1 MKVLFYINLALFF
14 IILINIFMIVSRDCN
29 RIENFEN
36 VSNVSNVSN
45 VETRPCT
52 LQLTNDDELCDNLSE
67 FYKMT
72 QLQLQI
78 LLNKMKEDPKQ
89 KSTYDLLKYVQQNKN
104 NLSIN
109 ACKVELN
116 GLREARKDFYS
127 SNINLYK
134 NMNRPIQ
141 YDTGSLSGYCLA
153 DVTPYANIDPNN
165 VLSLVNNNGNFSSN
179 IFYNAELP
187 SSNIQI
193 HDANNYSKY
202 FPIKVRENI
211 NMQTVLA
218 ESKYFCTED
227 PNMPALDDNLAFLK
241 LHCYLDND
249 TKLKVKKVSTVY
261 YSIADKLFKDNPESQ
276 LLKKTFD
283 YNYDDKKIKYTAV
296 VLPVSAYKFTYNFC
310 NKVESYAMYD
320 IPKFSMD
327 ELYIAPKIV
336 KHNIDLMPYLPDTK
350 NKNNVERIVNLKI
363 KELFDEIK
371 NMNQTIDTYTSN
383 QDEVTLEFQK
393 LKQTTCPS
401 IIDNNKKY
409 TECMLQQNVLKDNYN
424 MIESDKYYL
433 KEILQNKRET
443 YANLIDAA
451 DKMRT
456 MKFTLKE
463 INEAIENGIE
473 IDYFKYADFVS
484 NDNCIYLLL

>member
-1 MKVLFYINLALFF
+1 
-14 IILINIFMIVSRDCN
+14 MIVSRYCN
-29 RIENFEN
+29 RTEHFEDVEKIN
-36 VSNVSNVSN
+36 N

-52 LQLTNDDELCDNLSE
+52 LQLTNDDDLCDNLSE

-78 LLNKMKEDPKQ
+78 LLNKMKVDPKQ

-104 NLSIN
+104 KLSIN

-116 GLREARKDFYS
+116 GLREVHKDFYS

-141 YDTGSLSGYCLA
+141 YDKGSLLGYCLA
-153 DVTPYANIDPNN
+153 DVTGYANIDATN
-165 VLSLVNNNGNFSSN
+165 VLSLVNNVGNISSN

-187 SSNIQI
+187 TSNLLIQ
-193 HDANNYSKY
+193 DANNYSKY
-202 FPIKVRENI
+202 FPIKVRENV

-227 PNMPALDDNLAFLK
+227 PNMPALDNNLAFIK
-241 LHCYLDND
+241 LHCYLDNE
-249 TKLKVKKVSTVY
+249 TKLKVKKVSTVQ
-261 YSIADKLFKDNPESQ
+261 YSTSHKLLNDDPDSY

-283 YNYDDKKIKYTAV
+283 YKYDDKKIKYTAIT
-296 VLPVSAYKFTYNFC
+296 LPASIYKFTYNFC
-310 NKVESYAMYD
+310 NKIESYAMYN

-327 ELYIAPKIV
+327 ELYIAPKII
-336 KHNIDLMPYLPDTK
+336 KHNIDLMPYLPD
-350 NKNNVERIVNLKI
+350 NGNNSNVERIVNLKI

-371 NMNQTIDTYTSN
+371 MINQQVDTYTSN
-383 QDEVTLEFQK
+383 QDKFTVEFQK
-393 LKQTTCPS
+393 MKQTTCPS

-409 TECMLQQNVLKDNYN
+409 TECMLQQNMLSDNYN

-433 KEILQNKRET
+433 KGILQNKRTT
-443 YANLIDAA
+443 YTDLIDAA

>member
-1 MKVLFYINLALFF
+1 
-14 IILINIFMIVSRDCN
+14 
-29 RIENFEN
+29 
-36 VSNVSNVSN
+36 
-45 VETRPCT
+45 
-52 LQLTNDDELCDNLSE
+52 
-67 FYKMT
+67 MT

-78 LLNKMKEDPKQ
+78 LLNKMKVDPKQ

-104 NLSIN
+104 SLSIN

-116 GLREARKDFYS
+116 GLREVRKNYYS

-141 YDTGSLSGYCLA
+141 YDEGSLLGYCLA
-153 DVTPYANIDPNN
+153 DVTSYANIDANN
-165 VLSLVNNNGNFSSN
+165 VLSLVNNVGNISSN

-187 SSNIQI
+187 ASNLQI
-193 HDANNYSKY
+193 LDEKNYSKY
-202 FPIKVRENI
+202 FPVKVRENV

-218 ESKYFCTED
+218 ESKYFCSED
-227 PNMPALDDNLAFLK
+227 PNMPALDNNLAFLK

-249 TKLKVKKVSTVY
+249 TKLKVKKLSTVQ
-261 YSIADKLFKDNPESQ
+261 YSTSNKLLNDDPDSY

-283 YNYDDKKIKYTAV
+283 YKYDDKKIKYTAIT
-296 VLPVSAYKFTYNFC
+296 LPVSVYKFTYNFC
-310 NKVESYAMYD
+310 NKIESYAMYN

-327 ELYIAPKIV
+327 EFHIAPKII
-336 KHNIDLMPYLPDTK
+336 KHNIDLMPYLP
-350 NKNNVERIVNLKI
+350 NSKNNANVEQIVNLKI
-363 KELFDEIK
+363 KEFFDEIK
-371 NMNQTIDTYTSN
+371 MINQQVDTYTSN
-383 QDEVTLEFQK
+383 QDAITVEFQK
-393 LKQTTCPS
+393 MKQTTCPS

-409 TECMLQQNVLKDNYN
+409 TECMLQQNMLSDNYN

-433 KEILQNKRET
+433 KDILQSKRST
-443 YANLIDAA
+443 YADLIDAA
-451 DKMRT
+451 EKMRI
-456 MKFTLKE
+456 MQFTLKE